1 MEDDIS
7 NEIIGLLFLNGS
19 NNIFLLLCLD
29 FIGICRKIVRV
40 PKKIFEI
47 YNKMIENYCCPS
59 RPRSQKIMGK
69 NSPSH

>member
-1 MEDDIS
+1 MGQTI
-7 NEIIGLLFLNGS
+7 F
-19 NNIFLLLCLD
+19 FLLLCLD

-59 RPRSQKIMGK
+59 RPRSQNQEKEQNHGK
-69 NSPSH
+69 E